1 LLMEKT
7 TRGKEV
13 LEEEDEETVGGRINK
28 EI

>member
-1 LLMEKT
+1 MEKT